1 MKNVQKKDLVSPWP
15 VVVLATFGVLCA
27 HQAFAGC
34 GQYQVPSTVRDPDS
48 HGTTAEGIRFRR
60 AAFTQTEERDDA
72 VDAIVGLWRFK
83 FLSKGSI
90 GIPDGAVI
98 DNGLVT
104 WHDDKTEITNSS
116 REPITGNFCMGVW
129 KKTGFRTFHLNHIG
143 LSWDGT
149 GTVFVGPASI
159 KQTVTVD
166 PSGRTYSGTFSI
178 TQYAIDEKTVLAI
191 VKGVTT
197 GDRVTAD

>member
-1 MKNVQKKDLVSPWP
+1 MKNVHQKGLVSAWP
-15 VVVLATFGVLCA
+15 VALLVTLGALCA
-27 HQAFAGC
+27 QQAFAGC
-34 GQYQVPSTVRDPDS
+34 GQIQSPSKAQDPNSHAATVA
-48 HGTTAEGIRFRR
+48 GFRFRP
-60 AAFTQTEERDDA
+60 AAFTQTEETDDT
-72 VDAIVGLWRFK
+72 VEAIVGLWRFK
-83 FLSKGSI
+83 FLSKGSV

-104 WHDDKTEITNSS
+104 WHGDKTEITNSS

-129 KKTGFRTFHLNHIG
+129 KKTGVSTYHLNHIG

-166 PSGRTYSGTFSI
+166 PSGKTYSGTFSI